1 MMVLQTLVATDAIYY
16 NIDKG
21 LEYNYDRSSQTLSIH
36 INENCDNYKSF
47 FIYSIDGKILYNY
60 DITNINDIS
69 IPLNISSPVIL
80 KFIICYT
87 TQQYLLVP

>member
-1 MMVLQTLVATDAIYY
+1 MNPFL
-16 NIDKG
+16 
-21 LEYNYDRSSQTLSIH
+21 
-36 INENCDNYKSF
+36 
-47 FIYSIDGKILYNY
+47 IYSIDGKILYNY